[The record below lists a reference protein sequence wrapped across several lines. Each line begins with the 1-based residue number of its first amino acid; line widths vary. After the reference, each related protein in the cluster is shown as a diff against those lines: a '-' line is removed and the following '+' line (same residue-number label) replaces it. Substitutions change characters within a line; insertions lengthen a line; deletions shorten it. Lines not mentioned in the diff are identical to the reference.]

1 MNAAA
6 YWERASRLTGAV
18 VWHRE
23 PRSTDGRQR
32 ILPDGCMD
40 LMWFGDRLVV
50 AGPDTTGYVS
60 PSRAGMTYVGLRFPP
75 GTGPAVF
82 GVPAYELR
90 DQRVP
95 LADLWPAGEVRRLT
109 ERLHQA
115 TDPAAALEEIAA
127 ARLGDV
133 GDRAARLGAPDPAGR
148 LGLPDPVISEV
159 AARLRAGTPVAAIA
173 EAVGLG
179 ERQLH
184 RRSLAAFGYGPKTL
198 ARILRLHRALDLA
211 RAGTPFAAV
220 AATTGYADQ
229 AHLAREV
236 KDLAGTSLSA
246 LIKP

>member
-1 MNAAA
+1 MSATG
-6 YWERASRLTGAV
+6 YWETASRLTGAV
-18 VWHRE
+18 IWHRA

-40 LMWFGDRLVV
+40 LMWFGDRLMI
-50 AGPDTTGYVS
+50 AGPDTTAYVS
-60 PSRAGMTYVGLRFPP
+60 PARPGLTYVGLRFPP

-82 GVPAYELR
+82 GVPAHELR

-109 ERLHQA
+109 ERMHRA
-115 TDPAAALEEIAA
+115 ADPGAALEEIAA
-127 ARLGDV
+127 V
-133 GDRAARLGAPDPAGR
+133 RLGAPDRAVR
-148 LGLPDPVISEV
+148 LGAPDRAVRLGPPDPVIAEV
-159 AARLRAGTPVAAIA
+159 AARLRAGAPVAAIA

-211 RAGTPFAAV
+211 RAGTPFATV

-236 KDLAGTSLSA
+236 KDLAGTPLSA
-246 LIKP
+246 LVEP

>member
-1 MNAAA
+1 MNAG
-6 YWERASRLTGAV
+6 YWERASRLAGAV
-18 VWHRE
+18 VWHRM
-23 PRSTDGRQR
+23 PRSADGRQR

-40 LMWFGDRLVV
+40 LMWFGDRLMA
-50 AGPDTTGYVS
+50 AGPDTTAYVS
-60 PSRAGMTYVGLRFPP
+60 PARAGMTYVGLRFPP

-82 GVPAYELR
+82 GVPACELR

-95 LADLWPAGEVRRLT
+95 LTDLWPAGEVRRLT
-109 ERLHQA
+109 ERLHEA
-115 TDPAAALEEIAA
+115 TDPAAVLEEIAA
-127 ARLGDV
+127 AQLRPPDK
-133 GDRAARLGAPDPAGR
+133 AARLGP
-148 LGLPDPVISEV
+148 PDPVISEV
-159 AARLRAGTPVAAIA
+159 AVRLRAGAPVAAIA

-211 RAGTPFAAV
+211 RAGTPFATV

-246 LIKP
+246 LLKS

>member
-1 MNAAA
+1 MSVDV
-6 YWERASRLTGAV
+6 YRERASRLTGAV
-18 VWHRE
+18 IWHRA
-23 PRSTDGRQR
+23 PGSTDRRRR

-50 AGPDTTGYVS
+50 AGPDTTAYVS
-60 PSRAGMTYVGLRFPP
+60 PTRAGMTYVGLRFPP

-82 GVPAYELR
+82 GVPAHELR

-95 LADLWPAGEVRRLT
+95 LADLWPAGEVRRLADHVH
-109 ERLHQA
+109 RSA
-115 TDPAAALEEIAA
+115 DAGAALEEIAV
-127 ARLGDV
+127 ARL
-133 GDRAARLGAPDPAGR
+133 DPR
-148 LGLPDPVISEV
+148 DPVMGEVDPVMGEV
-159 AARLRAGTPVAAIA
+159 ATRLRAGAPVAAIA

-236 KDLAGTSLSA
+236 KDLAGIPLKA
-246 LIKP
+246 LIR